1 MATWKRLCDLSELE
15 DGKPA
20 ARKIGNKEFLFD
32 VIAPR
37 YREESGDEDS
47 MIIGA
52 FVEAL
57 VAPGYEPEAL
67 EILRRQKNLRIM
79 QMDQFEASHTPDF
92 DLKKIPG
99 GLVVQ
104 DEDVDFV
111 ARGDIQVVT
120 DKQPT
125 EEQLES
131 LLFAD
136 RVAKHVKSNAI
147 ILVQGKRLVGCG
159 AGQMSRVDSC
169 LIAARKAGQRA
180 QGAVLASDAMF
191 PARDGLDAA
200 AATGAGAIIQPGGS
214 RADEEVIA
222 AANEHG
228 LVMLFTGLR
237 HFWH

>member
-1 MATWKRLCDLSELE
+1 M
-15 DGKPA
+15 
-20 ARKIGNKEFLFD
+20 IGDKEFLLE

-37 YREESGDEDS
+37 YREESGDEES
-47 MIIGA
+47 MIISA

-57 VAPGYEPEAL
+57 VAPGYELEAL
-67 EILRRQKNLRIM
+67 EILRQQKNLRIM
-79 QMDQFEASHTPDF
+79 RMDQFEAPAASDF

-104 DEDVDFV
+104 DEDVQFV
-111 ARGDIQVVT
+111 AHGDIQVVT

-125 EEQLES
+125 DEQLES

-147 ILVQGKRLVGCG
+147 VLVQGKKLVGCG
-159 AGQMSRVDSC
+159 AGQMSRIDSC

-200 AATGAGAIIQPGGS
+200 AATGAAAIIQPGGS

-228 LVMLFTGLR
+228 LVMVFTGMR